1 MARKYREKKRIEQIL
16 KSMEN
21 NVNDNFV
28 CVLCMMMMMM
38 MYDINVY
45 NV

>member
-1 MARKYREKKRIEQIL
+1 MYKKNGMAVDG
-16 KSMEN
+16 EN

-28 CVLCMMMMMM
+28 CVLCMMMMM
-38 MYDINVY
+38 YDINVY